1 MSDERDAQFNNFQIS
16 DDGVEVRRTRFD
28 ESQMKEIDNPYQS
41 SSADSETKPAS
52 ESKQVSD
59 AKSEPASDSQGET
72 SDRSSEAPAAVYY
85 ETSTAVK
92 VVRTIVLVIAVIAF
106 LVSAYIIFMHFYESK
121 KNKDEAQKLADI
133 VNVAEDNTQVG
144 EDGVFEK
151 YRLLIEQNPDY
162 VGWIRIPDTTINHP
176 VVQSTDN
183 AFYLHKGLDRKYDV
197 RGTIFMDYR
206 DHVDELCK
214 NTILYGHNNLDSTMF
229 SDLEKYKDIEFYR
242 QHPVIEFNT
251 IYHNY
256 KWKIISVFFANADE
270 QDDNGYAINY
280 IYPFMTDDSFE
291 QYYQEL
297 LVRSLF
303 FTTVETKKTDKILTL
318 STCTRDMDIKGR
330 GETNARFVVVAR
342 LVREG
347 EDETVET
354 AQAIYNPKPKHPQ
367 IWYDAHGQENPY
379 LFSVRWYPEGVEY

>member
-1 MSDERDAQFNNFQIS
+1 MSDERDAQFNNFQIGADEGES
-16 DDGVEVRRTRFD
+16 VTRTRFD
-28 ESQMKEIDNPYQS
+28 ESQMKEIDNPYQN
-41 SSADSETKPAS
+41 SSAPA
-52 ESKQVSD
+52 E
-59 AKSEPASDSQGET
+59 AESDSPVKPD
-72 SDRSSEAPAAVYY
+72 SDGAEPSAEAKAESAAVYY
-85 ETSTAVK
+85 DEPSTAVK
-92 VVRTIVLVIAVIAF
+92 VIRTVVLVIAVIAF

-121 KNKDEAQKLADI
+121 KNKDEAQKLAET
-133 VNVAEDNTQVG
+133 VNVEEGNTSVG

-151 YRLLIEQNPDY
+151 YRTLIEQNPDY
-162 VGWIRIPDTTINHP
+162 VGWIRIPGTTINHP
-176 VVQSTDN
+176 VVKSNDN
-183 AFYLHKGLDRKYDV
+183 AFYLHRGLDRKYDV

-229 SDLEKYKDIEFYR
+229 SDLELYKDIEFYR
-242 QHPVIEFNT
+242 EHPVIEFNT

-297 LVRSLF
+297 LIRSLIY
-303 FTTVETKKTDKILTL
+303 TTVETNRTDKILTL

-342 LVREG
+342 MVREG
-347 EDETVET
+347 EDESVQT

>member
-1 MSDERDAQFNNFQIS
+1 MSDERDTQFNNFAVGEDNAPEPEQTQFVF
-16 DDGVEVRRTRFD
+16 G
-28 ESQMKEIDNPYQS
+28 ESQMKEIDNPYQRS
-41 SSADSETKPAS
+41 G
-52 ESKQVSD
+52 ESYE
-59 AKSEPASDSQGET
+59 APPEPTPCAEGET
-72 SDRSSEAPAAVYY
+72 EQSAPVLYY
-85 ETSTAVK
+85 DEPSTFVK
-92 VVRTIVLVIAVIAF
+92 VLRVVVLVIAVIAL
-106 LVSAYIIFMHFYESK
+106 LVSAAVIFLHYYESK
-121 KNKDEAQKLADI
+121 HNKQEAEKLAET
-133 VNVAEDNTQVG
+133 VNINEDNNSVG

-151 YRLLIEQNPDY
+151 YRNLIAQNSDY

-176 VVQSTDN
+176 VVKANDN
-183 AFYLHKGLDRKYDV
+183 SFYLHRGLDKKFDI

-206 DHVDELCK
+206 DHVDNLCK

-229 SDLEKYKDIEFYR
+229 SDLEKYKDIEFYK

-270 QDDNGYAINY
+270 EDDNGYSINY

-297 LVRSLF
+297 LIRSLF
-303 FTTVETKKTDKILTL
+303 FTTVETVKTDKILTL

-347 EDETVET
+347 ESEEVQT
-354 AQAIYNPKPKHPQ
+354 AQAIYNPSPKHPQ

-379 LFSVRWYPEGVEY
+379 RYAVRWYPEGVEY

>member
-1 MSDERDAQFNNFQIS
+1 MSDGRDAKFNNFEIGADS
-16 DDGVEVRRTRFD
+16 EETGGRTVFD
-28 ESQMKEIDNPYQS
+28 ESSMKEVENPYQNAHSDSAEAAS
-41 SSADSETKPAS
+41 SDSEKTEEAVPESHGEAS
-52 ESKQVSD
+52 AEA
-59 AKSEPASDSQGET
+59 AK
-72 SDRSSEAPAAVYY
+72 VYY
-85 ETSTAVK
+85 DGPSTAVK
-92 VVRTIVLVIAVIAF
+92 VVRAILITLASIALIISSLVIF
-106 LVSAYIIFMHFYESK
+106 LHFYESK
-121 KNKDEAQKLADI
+121 KNRDDAQKLADE
-133 VNVAEDNTQVG
+133 VNVAEDNTSVG

-151 YRLLIEQNPDY
+151 YRTLIEQNPDY
-162 VGWIRIPDTTINHP
+162 VGWIRIPGTTINHP
-176 VVQSTDN
+176 VVKSNDN
-183 AFYLHKGLDRKYDV
+183 AYYLHRGLDRKYDV
-197 RGTIFMDYR
+197 RGTVFMDYR

-270 QDDNGYAINY
+270 ADDNGYAINY

-291 QYYQEL
+291 EYYQEL

-303 FTTVETKKTDKILTL
+303 FTTVETYKTDKILTL

-347 EDETVET
+347 EDETVQT
-354 AQAIYNPKPKHPQ
+354 AQAIYNPNPKYPQ
-367 IWYDAHGQENPY
+367 IWYDAHGQSNPY
-379 LFSVRWYPEGVEY
+379 YYAVRWYPEGVEY